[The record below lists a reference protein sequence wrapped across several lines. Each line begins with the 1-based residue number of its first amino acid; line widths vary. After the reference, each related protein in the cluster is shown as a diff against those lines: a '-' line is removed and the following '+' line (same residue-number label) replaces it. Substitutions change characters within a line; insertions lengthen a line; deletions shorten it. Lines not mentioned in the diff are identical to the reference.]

1 MGWTEGNRTHVASV
15 DLEQYR
21 RVKIKADGS
30 LEYAGADD
38 PGDGVT
44 LYFCKAGNMAAIAP
58 MTSARSVELE
68 ASEAIAAG
76 ADVYAA
82 DNGKVRKLPSGTGK
96 YHKIG
101 KALEAA
107 AASGDAIEI
116 LPRQVGQITSV
127 A

>member
-1 MGWTEGNRTHVASV
+1 MGWTEGNRTHLASV

-21 RVKIKADGS
+21 RVNIKADGT
-30 LEYAGADD
+30 LEYAGADE

-44 LYFCKAGNMAAIAP
+44 LYFCKAGNLAAIAP

-68 ASEAIAAG
+68 ASTAIPAGEDVFAAADGKVSKKPAG
-76 ADVYAA
+76 A
-82 DNGKVRKLPSGTGK
+82 GT

-107 AASGDAIEI
+107 AADGDAIEV
-116 LPRQVGQITSV
+116 LPRQVGQTV
-127 A
+127 TV